1 MGRYFLPK
9 NKVKN
14 DRTLAENF
22 SFEVSKNESLKIED
36 CFEGW
41 WN

>member
-1 MGRYFLPK
+1 MGRYFFAK
-9 NKVKN
+9 NKAKN
-14 DRTLAENF
+14 GRTLAENF
-22 SFEVSKNESLKIED
+22 FVRSELNESLKIED